1 VNVNLSGIVDGGAM
15 RSLNGTQSR
24 GGRNSQRENIIQ
36 ARQQEQQRELE
47 LRQKEDERIAVI
59 KDRMAEVSGDRELTL
74 QMRTAEIDLLTHR
87 IKQIHQA
94 RTDRE
99 TARAELEAIRNQVL
113 IEEATAPE
121 NRRNEDDETY
131 ENREEAEEAR
141 NRVQIDGLTRIAVGM
156 DNLSVLRQT
165 RASLVSELGHLER
178 AMDSPNSNTIK
189 IGIVAHTDVLEA
201 GQGVFISQHFGRGV
215 DDFRNHHASRLNKA
229 IGRTNV
235 AINMAVADMYRESA
249 RLQENQLGDYHE
261 REEQVWESPTE
272 DE

>member
-1 VNVNLSGIVDGGAM
+1 MNVNLSGMVDGGMM

-36 ARQQEQQRELE
+36 ARQREQQRELE
-47 LRQKEDERIAVI
+47 LRQKEDERISVI
-59 KDRMAEVSGDRELTL
+59 KDRIAEVSGDRELTM
-74 QMRTAEIDLLTHR
+74 QMRTVEIDLLTHR

-99 TARAELEAIRNQVL
+99 TARAELEAMRNQVL
-113 IEEATAPE
+113 IEEATTPE
-121 NRRNEDDETY
+121 NRRKEDDEAY
-131 ENREEAEEAR
+131 ETREEAEEAR
-141 NRVQIDGLTRIAVGM
+141 NRTQMDGLTRIAVGM
-156 DNLSVLRQT
+156 DSLSILRQT

-178 AMDSPNSNTIK
+178 AMDSPNSNTVK
-189 IGIVAHTDVLEA
+189 IGIISNADVLGA
-201 GQGVFISQHFGRGV
+201 GQGVFISQHFGRGG
-215 DDFRNHHASRLNKA
+215 DDFINHQASRLNQA

-249 RLQENQLGDYHE
+249 RLQENQLGDYRE
-261 REEQVWESPTE
+261 REEQLWESPAE